1 MRCEINAKVKVWL
14 AYFSLLSC
22 FKTFK
27 TSAERLEQRFAYLSP
42 RMLGIVFAS
51 TETRVLYFYWLQM
64 DCGAMDNSGST
75 SVASI
80 QGLSKLKRKYY
91 A

>member
-1 MRCEINAKVKVWL
+1 
-14 AYFSLLSC
+14 
-22 FKTFK
+22 
-27 TSAERLEQRFAYLSP
+27 
-42 RMLGIVFAS
+42 MLGIVFAS
-51 TETRVLYFYWLQM
+51 IDVQVLYFYWLQM

-80 QGLSKLKRKYY
+80 QGLSKLKRKHY